1 MKPLALVAPLLL
13 AGFVLLAACGGPSS
27 HGSSSATSASSA
39 SLGDNLLRFSKCM
52 REHGV
57 MNFPNPEV
65 SEGREAL
72 RVEGGLGGLRVSP
85 LVLEAAQAACQ
96 RYREAASPKLTAQE
110 RVAQEEVARK
120 WAKCMREH
128 GLDVEIHTSGNLA
141 RMVNSKG
148 GASPPNPA
156 SPAFQKA
163 TGVCGGPKG

>member
-1 MKPLALVAPLLL
+1 M
-13 AGFVLLAACGGPSS
+13 LLAACGSASS
-27 HGSSSATSASSA
+27 HGSSSANSDSSG
-39 SLGDNLLRFSKCM
+39 SLDDNLLKFSKCM

-57 MNFPNPEV
+57 TNFPNPEV
-65 SEGREAL
+65 SEGREGL
-72 RVEGGLGGLRVSP
+72 RVAGGLRGLGVSQP
-85 LVLEAAQAACQ
+85 VLEAAEAACQ

-128 GLDVEIHTSGNLA
+128 GLDIEIHANGNLA
-141 RMVNSKG
+141 RMVNSKA
-148 GASPPNPA
+148 GAPPPNPG